1 MATGVT
7 QVPTVMFCYL
17 INITVSI
24 LPAFNLSNI
33 SPHYS
38 QNPLPQSKMKGWGY
52 SSVVCVICLRLWL
65 SSLILPGSKILII
78 KQNWL
83 HGSYT
88 PIGMESLHL
97 WHGVLFTFLLLWKK
111 ILWPKGTYETK
122 GFILPWS
129 SRETKFVVSGET
141 RHGSRSRKLTDNFVI
156 CTLGQQEREWEV
168 SQGC

>member
-24 LPAFNLSNI
+24 LPAFKLSNI

-97 WHGVLFTFLLLWKK
+97 WHHHVYFVYFSVAVKK
-111 ILWPKGTYETK
+111 NIMTK
-122 GFILPWS
+122 GNLWNKRIYF
-129 SRETKFVVSGET
+129 
-141 RHGSRSRKLTDNFVI
+141 
-156 CTLGQQEREWEV
+156 TLEFQRDKVRRVWRDKAWQ
-168 SQGC
+168 